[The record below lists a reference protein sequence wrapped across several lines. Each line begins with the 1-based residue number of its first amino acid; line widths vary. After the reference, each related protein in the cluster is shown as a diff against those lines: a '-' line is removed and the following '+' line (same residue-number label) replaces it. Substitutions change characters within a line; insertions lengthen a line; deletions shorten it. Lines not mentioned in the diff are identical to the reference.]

1 MANRNHYAL
10 LQAGVATWN
19 AWRAAHPRIRPKLDG
34 ANLTGA
40 DLVDINLKGASLR
53 AVCLRNACLDDADL
67 SKMTLNDGR
76 TYNVDLTDSDLA
88 DASLKRVNFFD
99 AFLDRVSF
107 RRADLSGASF
117 DNVSLADSIFDGA
130 ILKDCSF
137 YGAWLSGVSFGDV
150 DLSEAADLE
159 FASHYAPSSLGID
172 TVIRS
177 KGRIP
182 ETFLRG
188 LGLPDY
194 VIRAIPKLAHPGNP
208 GYARCFISYSHQD
221 ATFAE
226 HLHGSLQA
234 EGIRC
239 WLDKN
244 DILAGEEILRAIH
257 RGIQRGDRLLL
268 CCSSASLQ
276 SWWVQREVDFALDK
290 ERSLQTHRASARSV
304 LIPLALD
311 DSLFNSKD
319 PIATLLR
326 QRMAIDFRNGLDGF
340 QAGFARLL
348 RALSSRPSAAGVKTE
363 PSPQSL

>member
-1 MANRNHYAL
+1 M
-10 LQAGVATWN
+10 
-19 AWRAAHPRIRPKLDG
+19 
-34 ANLTGA
+34 GA
-40 DLVDINLKGASLR
+40 DLVGINLKGASLR
-53 AVCLRNACLDDADL
+53 AACLRNARLDDADL
-67 SKMTLNDGR
+67 SKMSLDDGR

-88 DASLKRVNFFD
+88 DASLKRVSFFD

-107 RRADLSGASF
+107 RADLSGASF
-117 DNVSLADSIFDGA
+117 GNVSLADAVFDGA

-159 FASHYAPSSLGID
+159 FASHFAPSSLGID

-194 VIRAIPKLAHPGNP
+194 AIQAIPKLAHPGSP

-221 ATFAE
+221 AIFAE

-234 EGIRC
+234 QGIRC
-239 WLDKN
+239 WLDKH
-244 DILAGEEILRAIH
+244 DLLGGEEILRAIH
-257 RGIQRGDRLLL
+257 RGIQRGGRLLL
-268 CCSSASLQ
+268 CCSGASLQ
-276 SWWVQREVDFALDK
+276 SWWVRREVDFALDK
-290 ERSLQTHRASARSV
+290 ERSLQTYRASARRL

-319 PIATLLR
+319 AIATLLR

-340 QAGFARLL
+340 EAGFARLL

-363 PSPQSL
+363 PPPQRL

>member
-1 MANRNHYAL
+1 MV
-10 LQAGVATWN
+10 G
-19 AWRAAHPRIRPKLDG
+19 
-34 ANLTGA
+34 
-40 DLVDINLKGASLR
+40 INLKGASLS
-53 AVCLRNACLDDADL
+53 AACLRNARLDDADL
-67 SKMTLNDGR
+67 SKMILGDGR
-76 TYNVDLTDSDLA
+76 TYNTDLTDSDLA
-88 DASLKRVNFFD
+88 DASLKRVSFFD

-117 DNVSLADSIFDGA
+117 DNVSLADSVFDGA
-130 ILKDCSF
+130 ILKGCSF

-159 FASHYAPSSLGID
+159 FAAHYAPSSLGID

-194 VIRAIPKLAHPGNP
+194 AIQAIPKLAHPGNP

-221 ATFAE
+221 AVFAE
-226 HLHGSLQA
+226 QLHGSLQSQ
-234 EGIRC
+234 GIRC
-239 WLDKN
+239 WLDKH
-244 DILAGEEILRAIH
+244 DLLGGEEILLAIH
-257 RGIQRGDRLLL
+257 RGIQRGGKLLL

-290 ERSLQTHRASARSV
+290 ERSLQTHRASARRL

-319 PIATLLR
+319 PIPTLLR
-326 QRMAIDFRNGLDGF
+326 QRVAIDFRNGLDGF
-340 QAGFARLL
+340 QAGFAQLL
-348 RALSSRPSAAGVKTE
+348 RSLASRPSAAGGKTE
-363 PSPQSL
+363 PPPQRL